1 MSDTLITANYTV
13 NEAIG
18 SIVNQYLFDRR
29 LTKTRLA
36 SALGIAQTNAS
47 KKVRGNV
54 GWSAEDLIE
63 TADLLE
69 VEVQDLLPTPD
80 GHGGWIPA
88 SFKPGHRAPAYKK
101 VPQVGLEPTIERLLI
116 WRLRRLSDCVRY
128 LLVTE
133 LV

>member
-1 MSDTLITANYTV
+1 MSDTLTLITANYTV

-36 SALGIAQTNAS
+36 SALGITQTNAS

-54 GWSAEDLIE
+54 GWSAEDLIA

-69 VEVQDLLPTPD
+69 VEVQDLLPTPA

-88 SFKPGHRAPAYKK
+88 SFKPGHRASAYKK
-101 VPQVGLEPTIERLLI
+101 VPQVGLEPTTDGL
-116 WRLRRLSDCVRY
+116 
-128 LLVTE
+128 
-133 LV
+133 